1 MKNPTMTETLDLKG
15 LNCPLPVLRTK
26 KAMKT
31 VAAGDT
37 LTVEATDPGAL
48 RDISALCETSGYTLL
63 SAKERDGIFVFEIRQ
78 AA

>member
-1 MKNPTMTETLDLKG
+1 MSDILDLKG

-31 VAAGDT
+31 VPKGET
-37 LTVEATDPGAL
+37 LTVEATDPAAM
-48 RDISALCETSGYTLL
+48 RDIAALCETSGFTLL
-63 SAKERDGIFVFEIRQ
+63 SAEERDGVFVFEIRQ

>member
-1 MKNPTMTETLDLKG
+1 MSDVLDLKG

-31 VAAGDT
+31 VAPGET

-48 RDISALCETSGYTLL
+48 RDITALCETSGFTLL
-63 SAKERDGIFVFEIRQ
+63 SAEERDGVFVFEIRQ
-78 AA
+78 VA